1 MGQGPFEYVEAVSYS
16 KNTALLEAPD
26 FEKHYVPF
34 IVNRAFSY
42 HHDTILAANAMNER
56 PWLDKRLQFQF
67 FLNILRP
74 RKRYSK
80 WLKHQ
85 VSDDARMV
93 GEYYGCSL
101 RHAVT
106 LLPLHTSDQLTIIR
120 QRLEKGGMA
129 STKGRAYVT

>member
-1 MGQGPFEYVEAVSYS
+1 MAQGPFEYVEAVSHS
-16 KNTALLEAPD
+16 KNAALLDAPD
-26 FEKHYVPF
+26 FEKHYIPF
-34 IVNRAFSY
+34 LVNRAFSY
-42 HHDTILAANAMNER
+42 HHDTVLAANTMNER
-56 PWLDKRLQFQF
+56 SWLDKHLQFLF

-85 VSDDARMV
+85 VSDDARLV

-101 RHAVT
+101 RHAIT

-120 QRLEKGGMA
+120 QRLDKGGMV
-129 STKGRAYVT
+129 STKGRMYGT